1 MRDYAKVSPR
11 FWLGETGRE
20 LRKAGA
26 EAQVVAFYLMTSPH
40 ANMLGLYYLPVLYL
54 AHETGLG
61 LEGASKGLKRAVEAG
76 FCSYDHDAEMVWV
89 HEMAAWQ
96 VGKTLKPGDNRCAG
110 VRNEYASLPENAF
123 LSAFYD
129 RYKTDF
135 HLDVRRN
142 NSRNSVRGFEGALKG
157 LRSQEQEQEKEQEQD
172 KNTMVHGEKNATNQA
187 GDVQTVNL
195 GQPAGTTPEA
205 DSAYALKADSGA
217 VQQVMTARAEQSHQ
231 LQQSEADSAIQ
242 READRVVPENTGQ
255 SVGRVD
261 YPDVF
266 EQVWREYPLR
276 AGANPKKSAF
286 SAWKARL
293 REGVPPEAMLDG
305 VRRYARYLAA
315 TGKTGT
321 EFVQRA
327 TTFFGPDRNFEN
339 PWLLPVSG
347 TNNQRCVNHIS
358 EPDNEIPPGF
368 RG

>member
-11 FWLGETGRE
+11 FWLGETGRV

-61 LEGASKGLKRAVEAG
+61 LEGASKGLEIAVEAG
-76 FCSYDHDAEMVWV
+76 FCSYDHDSEMVWV

-96 VGKTLKPGDNRCAG
+96 IGETLKPGDNRCAG

-123 LSAFYD
+123 LSAFYN
-129 RYKTDF
+129 RYKADF
-135 HLDVRRN
+135 HLNVRRN
-142 NSRNSVRGFEGALKG
+142 NSRNSARSLEGALKG
-157 LRSQEQEQEKEQEQD
+157 LRSHEQEKEQEQD
-172 KNTMVHGEKNATNQA
+172 KNTMVHGEKNATNLA
-187 GDVQTVNL
+187 GDVQAIDP
-195 GQPAGTTPEA
+195 GQPAGMTPEA
-205 DSAYALKADSGA
+205 DSAYVLKADSGA
-217 VQQVMTARAEQSHQ
+217 VRQVMVAGAKTLHQ
-231 LQQSEADSAIQ
+231 LQQPEADSAIQ
-242 READRVVPENTGQ
+242 READRVVPEKNGRP
-255 SVGRVD
+255 VGRVD

-339 PWLLPVSG
+339 SWLIPTSG
-347 TNNQRCVNHIS
+347 ANNQRCVNHIS
-358 EPDNEIPPGF
+358 EPDTEIPSGF

>member
-96 VGKTLKPGDNRCAG
+96 VGETLKPGDNRCAG

-123 LSAFYD
+123 LSVFYD

-142 NSRNSVRGFEGALKG
+142 NSRNSVRGFEGAFKG
-157 LRSQEQEQEKEQEQD
+157 LRSQEQEQEQEKEQEQD
-172 KNTMVHGEKNATNQA
+172 KNTMVHGKKNTTNQA
-187 GDVQTVNL
+187 GDVQTVNP
-195 GQPAGTTPEA
+195 GQPAGTTP
-205 DSAYALKADSGA
+205 
-217 VQQVMTARAEQSHQ
+217 
-231 LQQSEADSAIQ
+231 EADSAIQ
-242 READRVVPENTGQ
+242 READRVVPENTGL

-293 REGVPPEAMLDG
+293 REGVPPETMLDG

-315 TGKTGT
+315 TGKAGT

-358 EPDNEIPPGF
+358 EPDTEIPPGF

>member
-1 MRDYAKVSPR
+1 MSR
-11 FWLGETGRE
+11 T
-20 LRKAGA
+20 
-26 EAQVVAFYLMTSPH
+26 
-40 ANMLGLYYLPVLYL
+40 
-54 AHETGLG
+54 
-61 LEGASKGLKRAVEAG
+61 
-76 FCSYDHDAEMVWV
+76 CHDE
-89 HEMAAWQ
+89 
-96 VGKTLKPGDNRCAG
+96 
-110 VRNEYASLPENAF
+110 
-123 LSAFYD
+123 
-129 RYKTDF
+129 
-135 HLDVRRN
+135 
-142 NSRNSVRGFEGALKG
+142 SRQIKIQIKKIKHYGPWR
-157 LRSQEQEQEKEQEQD
+157 
-172 KNTMVHGEKNATNQA
+172 KNATNQA

-217 VQQVMTARAEQSHQ
+217 VQQVMTARPEQSHQ
-231 LQQSEADSAIQ
+231 LQQPEADSAIQ

-327 TTFFGPDRNFEN
+327 TTFLDRTGI
-339 PWLLPVSG
+339 LR
-347 TNNQRCVNHIS
+347 T
-358 EPDNEIPPGF
+358 PGCS
-368 RG
+368 R

>member
-96 VGKTLKPGDNRCAG
+96 VGETLKPGDNRCAG

-123 LSAFYD
+123 LSVFYD

-142 NSRNSVRGFEGALKG
+142 NSRNSVRGFEGAFKG
-157 LRSQEQEQEKEQEQD
+157 LRSQEQEQEQEKEQEQD
-172 KNTMVHGEKNATNQA
+172 KNTMVHGKKNTTNQA
-187 GDVQTVNL
+187 GDVQTVNP
-195 GQPAGTTPEA
+195 GQPAGTTP
-205 DSAYALKADSGA
+205 
-217 VQQVMTARAEQSHQ
+217 
-231 LQQSEADSAIQ
+231 EADSAIQ
-242 READRVVPENTGQ
+242 READRVVPESTGQ

-293 REGVPPEAMLDG
+293 REGVPPETMLDG

-315 TGKTGT
+315 TGKAGT

-358 EPDNEIPPGF
+358 EPDTEIPPGF

>member
-11 FWLGETGRE
+11 FWLGETGKE

-61 LEGASKGLKRAVEAG
+61 LEGASKGLQRASEAG
-76 FCSYDHDAEMVWV
+76 FCSYDHDSEMVWV

-96 VGKTLKPGDNRCAG
+96 VGEALKPGDNRCAG
-110 VRNEYASLPENAF
+110 IRNEYASLPENAF
-123 LSAFYD
+123 LSAFYG

-142 NSRNSVRGFEGALKG
+142 NSRNSTRGFEGALKG
-157 LRSQEQEQEKEQEQD
+157 LRSQEQEQEQDQEQD
-172 KNTMVHGEKNATNQA
+172 QEQNKNTMVHGEKIATDQP
-187 GDVQTVNL
+187 GGVQPVEP

-205 DSAYALKADSGA
+205 DSADALEADSGA
-217 VQQVMTARAEQSHQ
+217 VQQAATDEPEQP
-231 LQQSEADSAIQ
+231 QQPEADSAMSGKPIGLT
-242 READRVVPENTGQ
+242 REIPGPSA
-255 SVGRVD
+255 GRED
-261 YPDVF
+261 YPDEF
-266 EQVWREYPLR
+266 EQAWREYPRR

-286 SAWKARL
+286 SAWRARV
-293 REGVPPEAMLDG
+293 REGTAPEAMLDG
-305 VRRYARYLAA
+305 VRRYARFLAA
-315 TGKTGT
+315 TGKLGT

-339 PWLLPVSG
+339 PWEPPAARASPGVL
-347 TNNQRCVNHIS
+347 QIS
-358 EPDNEIPPGF
+358 QPDNTIPPGF